1 MDERGNVR
9 VGIIGP
15 SWWVNFWHLPA
26 IENHPHA
33 EVYAVCGAKARDEAD
48 VKAKY
53 GPNARFFTDREQML
67 AEVPLD
73 GVIVCTPNDTHHPA
87 TMSVLNHNLHVTCE
101 KPLAMNQ
108 EQAREMAK
116 TAQERNLIGM
126 TNFPYRDNPCIQ
138 TLRQLVAEGY
148 VGTIFHVA
156 GQYHGGFGLG
166 SSPNWRGLRERSGAG
181 ILGDLGSHLIDL
193 VRFTTGDEFASVCA
207 HSLSILRNKATG
219 AFEGLAN
226 TEDPRVLPRND
237 DSMAFLAEMQSGAQ
251 AILHTSWLAYQGA
264 ERQHQELDIYG
275 AAGHLHFIANHSG
288 TFLRGKRTGDERWET
303 IPVENVVTPEIRQA
317 EGLEEN
323 EDYFRPGRL
332 TPTNTTYRWIEAIRQ
347 GQTTISPDLTDGW
360 RAQQVIDAVIAASR
374 ERKWRRVESESGQK

>member
-1 MDERGNVR
+1 MAPMRASLQN
-9 VGIIGP
+9 
-15 SWWVNFWHLPA
+15 
-26 IENHPHA
+26 
-33 EVYAVCGAKARDEAD
+33 
-48 VKAKY
+48 
-53 GPNARFFTDREQML
+53 REQML

-73 GVIVCTPNDTHHPA
+73 GVIVCTPNNLHHPA

-108 EQAREMAK
+108 EQAREMAV
-116 TAQERNLIGM
+116 TAQQRHLIGM

-138 TLRQLVAEGY
+138 ALRRVIAEGY

-156 GQYHGGFGLG
+156 GQYHGGFGLTR
-166 SSPNWRGLRERSGAG
+166 SPNWRGLRERSGAG

-207 HSLSILRNKATG
+207 HSLSVLRNHDTG
-219 AFEGLAN
+219 AFGGLAR
-226 TEDPRVLPRND
+226 TEDPRILPRND

-264 ERQHQELDIYG
+264 ETQHQELDIYG
-275 AAGHLHFIANHSG
+275 TGGHLHFIANHAG
-288 TFLRGKRTGDERWET
+288 TFLRGKRAGDKRWEM
-303 IPVENVVTPEIRQA
+303 IPTENVVTPAKLQA

-332 TPTNTTYRWIEAIRQ
+332 TPTNTTYRWLEAIHQ

-360 RAQQVIDAVIAASR
+360 RAQQVIDAVIVASR
-374 ERKWRRVESESGQK
+374 ERRWLRVDS